1 MKILVVDVGGSNA
14 KLLATDQSEVRRF
27 PTGREMT
34 AGQMV
39 QAALALTSDW
49 EYEVVSIGFPG
60 TVVDGKPAFEPRNLG
75 PGWIDYDFAA
85 HFDKPVK
92 IINDAAMQALGSY
105 EGGRML
111 FLGLGTG
118 LGSTLIAGRL
128 VLPLDLGQVPYRS
141 SVVDDYVSRRAL
153 ARLGRRKWERVVA
166 DVAHVLRH
174 CLMADYVML
183 GGGNAKKISQLPPG
197 VRRGANQ
204 RAFLGGY
211 RLWNMSAT
219 LTPTSHPAEAD
230 PNPPRSDWRIA

>member
-1 MKILVVDVGGSNA
+1 MKILVVDVGGTNA
-14 KLLATDQSEVRRF
+14 KLLATDQTEVRRF
-27 PTGREMT
+27 PTGKGMT

-60 TVVDGKPAFEPRNLG
+60 IVTDGKPAFEPRNLG
-75 PGWIDYDFAA
+75 HGWIDYDFAA

-118 LGSTLIAGRL
+118 LGSTLIAGKL

-141 SVVDDYVSRRAL
+141 AVVDDYVSRRGL
-153 ARLGRRKWERVVA
+153 ERFGKRRWIKMVSEIT
-166 DVAHVLRH
+166 HVLRQ
-174 CLMADYVML
+174 CVMADYVML
-183 GGGNAKKISQLPPG
+183 GGGNAKKITQLPPG

-219 LTPTSHPAEAD
+219 LTPATHPAEAD
-230 PNPPRSDWRIA
+230 PSPPRSDWRIA